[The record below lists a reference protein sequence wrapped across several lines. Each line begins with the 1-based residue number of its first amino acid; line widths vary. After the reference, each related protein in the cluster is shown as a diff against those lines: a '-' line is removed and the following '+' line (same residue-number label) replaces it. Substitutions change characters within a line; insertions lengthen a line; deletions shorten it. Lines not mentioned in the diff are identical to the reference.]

1 MTVKSSLSKQLAAVT
16 LAAGMAFSAG
26 DALADTTS
34 SSQGNESSTSVA
46 QQPQYEAAFKNA
58 VARAEKLKTVPDSMN
73 VKLVPKTMLHNHL
86 GGPITLDYV
95 ITLAELKLRQG
106 HPMTYVGV
114 IVPEGSSE
122 VNIEVFSD
130 KNPLNWA
137 KLSEEGK
144 RLYELR
150 KTAFDVVVQNKSEH
164 GAYVDGVLMVEHP
177 QDKMIKTAIGDIS
190 PEGAVF
196 VKMGDHPIHIYN
208 SLEKLE
214 ITLNIMFEQ
223 DLNITPA
230 DEYER
235 KIRNKDALNN
245 QSAGGSSEGG
255 SDGDTTGSVGQD
267 EPDVSFSMN

>member
-1 MTVKSSLSKQLAAVT
+1 MTVKSSLSKKLAAVT
-16 LAAGMAFSAG
+16 LAAGMTFSAG
-26 DALADTTS
+26 DAFADTAS
-34 SSQGNESSTSVA
+34 SSQGNDATSTSTA
-46 QQPQYEAAFKNA
+46 PKPHYEAAFKNA
-58 VARAEKLKTVPDSMN
+58 IARAEKLKTVPDSMN
-73 VKLVPKTMLHNHL
+73 VKLVPKTILHNHL

-122 VNIEVFSD
+122 VNIEMFSD

-196 VKMGDHPIHIYN
+196 IKMGDHPIHIYN
-208 SLEKLE
+208 SLDQLKT
-214 ITLNIMFEQ
+214 TLNIMFEQ
-223 DLNITPA
+223 DLNITPSA
-230 DEYER
+230 EYER
-235 KIRNKDALNN
+235 KIRNKDAL
-245 QSAGGSSEGG
+245 SAGGSSEGSG
-255 SDGDTTGSVGQD
+255 EGDSTGSVGRD